1 MRYTECPFCKAKLHD
16 NRYGFM
22 ICPQCRRSF
31 RNQRLVPH
39 VLTVRTDPAQG
50 YDDDRKKLENK
61 RRTRNIMISMAIF
74 IPLFFILLIVS
85 DGDLLGLAILLA
97 FVWFGYAVWQVYR
110 MFYPEKADALFPP
123 GCGEKLRSSS
133 DYLTQLR
140 MMQLDTMP
148 LGSYGRR
155 AMEQIE
161 LLERQMQAI
170 GELTGTENPFAEQTD
185 KAAQFIYANCKQI
198 IYRLKYGD
206 QGDPAFRGIHEAYLG
221 SCLRENDKVL
231 HDFGQL
237 ILEVTQM
244 ERDLTSEAPCLDILA
259 DTLRD
264 VRTYDGALPDPI
276 AEQERLTQ

>member
-39 VLTVRTDPAQG
+39 VLTVRTDPPEPK
-50 YDDDRKKLENK
+50 DRQEIKKILVHAF
-61 RRTRNIMISMAIF
+61 ISTAIF
-74 IPLFFILLIVS
+74 LLLFLITVCGS
-85 DGDLLGLAILLA
+85 DGDLLA

>member
-31 RNQRLVPH
+31 RNERLNPYF
-39 VLTVRTDPAQG
+39 LAVRTDPPEPK
-50 YDDDRKKLENK
+50 DRQEIKKILVHAF
-61 RRTRNIMISMAIF
+61 ISTAIF
-74 IPLFFILLIVS
+74 LLLFLITVCGS
-85 DGDLLGLAILLA
+85 DGDLLGLGLLM
-97 FVWFGYAVWQVYR
+97 FAVWLGRIIWLCSRLSKLKHAGYIP
-110 MFYPEKADALFPP
+110 PES
-123 GCGEKLRSSS
+123 GEKLRSSS

>member
-39 VLTVRTDPAQG
+39 VLTVRTDPPEPK
-50 YDDDRKKLENK
+50 DRQEIKKILVHAF
-61 RRTRNIMISMAIF
+61 ISTAIF
-74 IPLFFILLIVS
+74 LLLFLITVCGS
-85 DGDLLGLAILLA
+85 DGDLLGLGLLM
-97 FVWFGYAVWQVYR
+97 FAVWLGRIIWLCSRLSKLKHAGYIP
-110 MFYPEKADALFPP
+110 PES
-123 GCGEKLRSSS
+123 GEKLRSSS